1 MPFCILKEKLTDFI
15 ENIKCKILKQDKNKI
30 FIEKHNKLKIEINE
44 SKKRSKSEEEWLRKC
59 ENEFK
64 NLIANLVKEYKNEIS
79 EILKDLEK
87 VYKTILEASIA
98 IEQILFYPLELMNV
112 KHKQEIS
119 IEKIHKKSFLKI
131 IQKDGFIKSL
141 IVEVNSKDYNFFN
154 DLKNLIKNYEEDITQ
169 TGIISDKENS
179 MYDSCNENV
188 YSDDSLEEYES
199 NLFDFKDNIIKFNE
213 FVKLTVK

>member
-1 MPFCILKEKLTDFI
+1 MPFCILKEKLTEFI
-15 ENIKCKILKQDKNKI
+15 ENIKTKILKQDKNKS
-30 FIEKHNKLKIEINE
+30 FIEKHTKLKTAINE
-44 SKKRSKSEEEWLRKC
+44 SKKKSKSEEEWLRIC
-59 ENEFK
+59 DCEFK
-64 NLIANLVKEYKNEIS
+64 IQIAHLVNEYKNEIS

-98 IEQILFYPLELMNV
+98 IEQILFYPLEVMNI
-112 KHKQEIS
+112 KHRQEIS

-169 TGIISDKENS
+169 TGVISDKDNS
-179 MYDSCNENV
+179 LYDSCNEDV
-188 YSDDSLEEYES
+188 YSDDSVEEYTS
-199 NLFDFKDNIIKFNE
+199 NLFDFKDNIIKFSE